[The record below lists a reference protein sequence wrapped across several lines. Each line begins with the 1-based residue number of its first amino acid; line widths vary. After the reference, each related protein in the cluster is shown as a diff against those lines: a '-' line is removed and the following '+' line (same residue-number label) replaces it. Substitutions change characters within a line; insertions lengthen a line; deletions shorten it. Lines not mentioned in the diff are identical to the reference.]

1 MWSTR
6 WRLVALLPGLGL
18 GGMACHPASP
28 APVAPKRTFPDVAS
42 ALQCARDAMASAGF
56 LVEPRQSP
64 TTPHGANSIGA
75 QIVTGDERHMVGATA
90 WVRVGPKGDTTVVLS
105 ASALTLAGPTGMVRP
120 VSSIALRGRD
130 AIEVACILP

>member
-1 MWSTR
+1 MWSTC
-6 WRLVALLPGLGL
+6 WRLGVLLPGIGL
-18 GGMACHPASP
+18 GAMACHPASP

-42 ALQCARDAMASAGF
+42 ALECARDAMASAGF

-64 TTPHGANSIGA
+64 TTPHGGNRIGA
-75 QIVTGDERHMVGATA
+75 TIVTGDETHMVAA
-90 WVRVGPKGDTTVVLS
+90 LALVRVGPNGDTTVVLE
-105 ASALTLAGPTGMVRP
+105 ASAGTLAGPTGTVRP